1 MFPVSSSEP
10 HHIWGRKPTWSP
22 HNVGWAGEAYPRHLA
37 GWGEGGLIEGRQYG
51 GPVKKNKTY
60 VVGESGPELFR
71 SSIGGEIIPNAPH
84 DNDLK
89 NLVRELIDVVKD
101 KDTDVHVYTD
111 LEGQVE
117 AQVDDFRAEIRER
130 INREQRMIA

>member
-1 MFPVSSSEP
+1 M
-10 HHIWGRKPTWSP
+10 
-22 HNVGWAGEAYPRHLA
+22 A
-37 GWGEGGLIEGRQYG
+37 GWGEGGLIEGRMYG
-51 GPVKKNKTY
+51 GPIQRNKTY
-60 VVGESGPELFR
+60 MVGESGPELFR
-71 SSIGGEIIPNAPH
+71 SNVGGSIIPNATN

-89 NLVRELIDVVKD
+89 NLVRELIDVVRD

-117 AQVDDFRAEIRER
+117 ASVDDFRSEIRER